1 MIEKLNL
8 KNEKYLLDM
17 VEQLKN
23 ETGEIID
30 IRVSE
35 TKLKTAFLF
44 YNGNEYLGFIVC
56 STKDILTNEGNKK
69 VAINEGM
76 FVMDKNFAVAMS
88 LVSKFENWAY
98 DKNCDFVVSRVL
110 GKFSND
116 YAYLTHTGYKTK
128 NGEFYIKRLDKKN
141 LPLNR

>member
-1 MIEKLNL
+1 M
-8 KNEKYLLDM
+8 
-17 VEQLKN
+17 
-23 ETGEIID
+23 
-30 IRVSE
+30 
-35 TKLKTAFLF
+35 
-44 YNGNEYLGFIVC
+44 
-56 STKDILTNEGNKK
+56 TNEGNKK